1 MSIDFSKL
9 TGWSTSKGA
18 VTQVADASG
27 KVLWKLKTGKPVILE
42 VEKKSIT
49 SYVGETSYNDE
60 CVLLDI
66 YPKTNGTVSVTY
78 GGLTKTITDTSG
90 AAEPNAQQVFFGTFN
105 GVSDSVA
112 TPASGELVITGDYYT
127 FANGTYT
134 GLKSAT
140 NYCACINA
148 IVDFGAIET
157 IANNMFRQNTSL
169 TSITI
174 PDSVTSI
181 GSSAFYGCT
190 GLTSVTI
197 PDSVTTIGTYVFY
210 DCSSL
215 TSVTIPDRVT
225 SIGYCAFT
233 GCSSLTSVTI
243 GRGVTEIASQAFGNC
258 TSLKTFTLKCE
269 NAPNANSTAFGTST
283 SSYTG
288 RNTYA
293 TGENILYVPV
303 GATGYDTGSWL
314 DPLQNQNKCGFTF
327 SYTYTPSECTSLTI
341 TAEDVKGRNTTTTI
355 YYTAVTNGY
364 DFSNGEWVTGVE
376 LTGEVTSEAFPQ
388 NTSTEDVVER
398 VVSYTYLGVTATT
411 TIIQGVWKNSGYEV
425 TSPNS
430 QWVLNTALNPD
441 ASVYD
446 GVYQSNKNKG
456 VANSYDSLYIDIVG
470 YETFQL
476 YIRSYAESNYDYV
489 MVSQLD
495 KSITNNTSY
504 SDYTSVKGHTRGKQ
518 QSGTTI
524 DKYTLI
530 EFTNI
535 DGNEHRIQVIYQK
548 DSSSNSGDD
557 RGYVLIPKNQ

>member
-197 PDSVTTIGTYVFY
+197 PDSVTSIGNAAFRGCTNLA
-210 DCSSL
+210 L
-215 TSVTIPDRVT
+215 TSLPDSVT
-225 SIGYCAFT
+225 SIGSYAFYYCKKVCIQTFPEGLISIGDNAFYM
-233 GCSSLTSVTI
+233 
-243 GRGVTEIASQAFGNC
+243 E
-258 TSLKTFTLKCE
+258 K
-269 NAPNANSTAFGTST
+269 ANSEYTAMYGLTIVLPST
-283 SSYTG
+283 IRELGVDIFVSNETTGSDKPIGYIAGLKLLATTPPTVAGADDMPFSIHGDYNQTFIITVPKGCGDVYKAANGWSSYVS
-288 RNTYA
+288 R
-293 TGENILYVPV
+293 I
-303 GATGYDTGSWL
+303 
-314 DPLQNQNKCGFTF
+314 
-327 SYTYTPSECTSLTI
+327 
-341 TAEDVKGRNTTTTI
+341 
-355 YYTAVTNGY
+355 
-364 DFSNGEWVTGVE
+364 VE
-376 LTGEVTSEAFPQ
+376 
-388 NTSTEDVVER
+388 
-398 VVSYTYLGVTATT
+398 
-411 TIIQGVWKNSGYEV
+411 
-425 TSPNS
+425 
-430 QWVLNTALNPD
+430 
-441 ASVYD
+441 
-446 GVYQSNKNKG
+446 
-456 VANSYDSLYIDIVG
+456 
-470 YETFQL
+470 
-476 YIRSYAESNYDYV
+476 ES
-489 MVSQLD
+489 
-495 KSITNNTSY
+495 
-504 SDYTSVKGHTRGKQ
+504 
-518 QSGTTI
+518 
-524 DKYTLI
+524 
-530 EFTNI
+530 
-535 DGNEHRIQVIYQK
+535 
-548 DSSSNSGDD
+548 
-557 RGYVLIPKNQ
+557 